1 MAREKLD
8 DFFDQVKE
16 VNQKVDTYSAMYHL
30 FEHLF
35 DSRIG
40 CTHIQG
46 RVGISKPGQ
55 KGEIQPT
62 VVDILKDSTPYGPG
76 LLVEVSA
83 EISFRNRKKLYEKIL
98 PDLDNVTTEMVDDT
112 LKDEVVME
120 IFHQLQ
126 MNSGMRGSFGRID

>member
-1 MAREKLD
+1 
-8 DFFDQVKE
+8 
-16 VNQKVDTYSAMYHL
+16 
-30 FEHLF
+30 
-35 DSRIG
+35 
-40 CTHIQG
+40 
-46 RVGISKPGQ
+46 
-55 KGEIQPT
+55 
-62 VVDILKDSTPYGPG
+62 